1 MRNTWAVCLVVS
13 GTLVVGACG
22 ATDTASPPPPPT
34 STASAVHSD
43 AVGSPS
49 AGGGP
54 AVVLV
59 SGLATQT
66 PFTTTTTKCANGLS
80 AGNSVSA
87 LRDSLVAAGNQ
98 VYTAPAQIG
107 PGEVTSTVG
116 IGPSGGCPPP
126 LPAALTI
133 DTTAGIDQ
141 GGEHLAA
148 FLNYLHT
155 QLGVT
160 AVQLV
165 SHSMGGLFSRSAIG
179 NLGVQPGGLEVRSL
193 TALSTPWTGAFPAD
207 YAEGTLPMSACGGE
221 KTCLKVMTDYKAK
234 LSDVEGP
241 QGAANAIGTSD
252 LQGPTGWNVSQGT
265 DLSAIPV
272 TLIGGDH
279 FARSGGSP
287 KVWPNDGIVSASSA
301 LARGIDGAPLQV
313 RACLLRPDVHT
324 IGLAA
329 ELGLPW
335 TSSIT
340 WDPVVLA
347 AVAAAVHAGDEGTP
361 TTGSATDC

>member
-1 MRNTWAVCLVVS
+1 MRNRWAVCLMLS
-13 GTLVVGACG
+13 GSLVVGACG
-22 ATDTASPPPPPT
+22 ATDTASAPT
-34 STASAVHSD
+34 RSTVSAAQSAPD
-43 AVGSPS
+43 GSPS
-49 AGGGP
+49 AGGSP

-66 PFTTTTTKCANGLS
+66 PFTTTTAKCASGLS

-87 LRDSLVAAGNQ
+87 LRDSLIAAGNQ

-116 IGPSGGCPPP
+116 IGPSSDCPTP
-126 LPAALTI
+126 LPATLTI

-155 QLGVT
+155 QHGVT

-179 NLGVQPGGLEVRSL
+179 QIGPRPGGLEIRSL

-207 YAEGTLPMSACGGE
+207 YAEGKLPLSACAGE
-221 KTCLKVMTDYKAK
+221 RTCLQVMTDYKAK

-252 LQGPTGWNVSQGT
+252 LQGPTGWNVAQGT
-265 DLSAIPV
+265 DLADIPV

-301 LARGIDGAPLQV
+301 LARGIDGAPLRV

-324 IGLAA
+324 IGMAA

-347 AVAAAVHAGDEGTP
+347 AVAAAVRAGDSGTP
-361 TTGSATDC
+361 TADGATDC